1 MVSGWVDSGWVEVWA
16 SGGCR
21 IIKCGFI
28 ADLIKGRTDALG
40 GGISAR
46 SFSPRL
52 GDRLGRSGEAGG
64 DWA

>member
-1 MVSGWVDSGWVEVWA
+1 MASLRSLTSLSRMDRGGSVRAEASPGGVWA

-28 ADLIKGRTDALG
+28 VDLIKGLTLG
-40 GGISAR
+40 GS
-46 SFSPRL
+46 
-52 GDRLGRSGEAGG
+52 SGEAGG